1 MTEDVRNKVEKV
13 YRLVNNGVQGEKEAA
28 KAALDRLMK
37 KYNLDDRDIESIAI
51 KIYSFKYSNNMDLML
66 LGQLMN
72 YFFKD
77 KSIKAYKHTY
87 GIREVRINLE
97 YMDYVLLSSSYEY
110 FRRHMKA
117 QFKELCA
124 KEINRRRSAKTK
136 NKRRAEL
143 QDVFFRTYAI
153 KSKIYHPEEVETID
167 LSKLSEKELRDRMK
181 VSGVKGGEYNTQV
194 STGLYLEN

>member
-1 MTEDVRNKVEKV
+1 MTEEVRKKVEKV
-13 YRLVNNGVQGEKEAA
+13 YRLVNNGVQGEKDAA

-37 KYNLDDRDIESIAI
+37 KYNLNDKDIESIAI

-77 KSIKAYKHTY
+77 KNIKAYKHTY
-87 GIREVRINLE
+87 GIREVRISLE

-167 LSKLSEKELRDRMK
+167 LSELSEKELKDRLK
-181 VSGVKGGEYNTQV
+181 VSGVKGGEFNTQV